1 VQTLHVIT
9 PSDPSTSDCF
19 VGLMRLVQRQIGG
32 EHKTIVIGDHA
43 EAEVLRQRGI
53 QMLGSLGGFKNKS
66 NTLSR
71 RLGRLLDTVCT
82 SAKSTCIGWG
92 WHSASVLSTLQI
104 NAETTAY
111 VDEVDDCILLN
122 NTTTKIIP
130 TNWNVSQRLLAMG
143 VDETVLAEPIVGV
156 APKSV
161 VVDSETVLELV
172 GIPADCCIV
181 AIVGNASSCEELLAI
196 AMQLKSTGLAFC
208 FVIPPNY
215 QHRASVLSAAK
226 EKGVVDVFRCT
237 PPELRT
243 ADIISAA
250 NCIWAPSVAEFD
262 TSCAVLDVVD
272 AAWDGIPILAG
283 TNHPIASIPTVGKL
297 IACAGSYNAIC
308 SWVIGVAKND
318 KTITRKSADTTMAIR
333 SIASPSRFIE
343 GLLLRTTSPRSC
355 TRC

>member
-1 VQTLHVIT
+1 MQTLHVIT

-172 GIPADCCIV
+172 GIPADCCIYLV
-181 AIVGNASSCEELLAI
+181 LWH
-196 AMQLKSTGLAFC
+196 LKYC
-208 FVIPPNY
+208 RN
-215 QHRASVLSAAK
+215 K
-226 EKGVVDVFRCT
+226 
-237 PPELRT
+237 
-243 ADIISAA
+243 
-250 NCIWAPSVAEFD
+250 
-262 TSCAVLDVVD
+262 
-272 AAWDGIPILAG
+272 
-283 TNHPIASIPTVGKL
+283 
-297 IACAGSYNAIC
+297 
-308 SWVIGVAKND
+308 
-318 KTITRKSADTTMAIR
+318 
-333 SIASPSRFIE
+333 
-343 GLLLRTTSPRSC
+343 
-355 TRC
+355 

>member
-1 VQTLHVIT
+1 MQTLQVKT

-19 VGLMRLVQRQIGG
+19 VGLMRLAQRQIGG
-32 EHKTIVIGDHA
+32 EHKTIVIGDQVEA
-43 EAEVLRQRGI
+43 EALRQRGI

-71 RLGRLLDTVCT
+71 RLGRLLDTVCI

-111 VDEVDDCILLN
+111 VDEVDDCISFKN
-122 NTTTKIIP
+122 NTTGIIP

-143 VDETVLAEPIVGV
+143 IDETVLAEPIVGV

-161 VVDSETVLELV
+161 VVDSKTVLELA
-172 GIPADCCIV
+172 GIPVDCCIV
-181 AIVGNASSCEELLAI
+181 AIVGDVSSCEELLTV
-196 AMQLKSTGLAFC
+196 AMQMKSTGLAIC
-208 FVIPPNY
+208 FVLPPNY
-215 QHRASVLSAAK
+215 QHRANVMSVAT
-226 EKGVVDVFRCT
+226 EKGIADVIRCT

-250 NCIWAPSVAEFD
+250 SCIWAPSVAKFA

-308 SWVIGVAKND
+308 SWIIGVVKNE
-318 KTITRKSADTTMAIR
+318 KTITKKSADTTMAIR